1 VVECEGIFSSYAKG
15 EFRLD
20 IRENFFMGRIVNLCS
35 GLPREVLDLPF
46 LSVIKRC
53 VNVTIKDVV

>member
-1 VVECEGIFSSYAKG
+1 M
-15 EFRLD
+15 D

-35 GLPREVLDLPF
+35 GLPREVVDLPF